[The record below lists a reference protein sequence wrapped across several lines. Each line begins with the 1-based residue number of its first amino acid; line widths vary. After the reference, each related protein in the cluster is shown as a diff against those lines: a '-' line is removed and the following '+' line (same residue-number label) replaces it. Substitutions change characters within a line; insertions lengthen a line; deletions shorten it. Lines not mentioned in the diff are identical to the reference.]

1 MFDFYICSL
10 VSLDVFVS
18 WDPMKGESSC
28 QVSGL
33 EGVETLQEF
42 VKEVMGRMGFPVL
55 EHAQAGCIVSHG

>member
-1 MFDFYICSL
+1 
-10 VSLDVFVS
+10 
-18 WDPMKGESSC
+18 MKGESSC